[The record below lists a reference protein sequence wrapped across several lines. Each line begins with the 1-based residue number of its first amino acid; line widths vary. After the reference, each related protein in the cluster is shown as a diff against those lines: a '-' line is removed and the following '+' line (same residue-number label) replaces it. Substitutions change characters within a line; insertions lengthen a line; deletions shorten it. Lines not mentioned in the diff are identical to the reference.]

1 MYNQSTTQKAA
12 QIMKS
17 TLGSILF
24 ALAIVGVHFIAYGLA
39 TYAPILT
46 IIVLAGL
53 LTWLLLEAYIGL
65 RNTLG

>member
-17 TLGSILF
+17 TIGSILF

-46 IIVLAGL
+46 IILLAGVF
-53 LTWLLLEAYIGL
+53 TWFLVEAYIGL
-65 RNTLG
+65 RNNL